1 MSGPATGT
9 VTLTMDGAIGV
20 IRFANPP
27 EGFMDEGTEAGLTAA
42 LDQVEGDAQVRA
54 VILTGAQE
62 GVFLRHYD
70 VRVLEARSR
79 QMAARGMRFTPD
91 RPVPEPA
98 LHRNMRRIES
108 SAKPYIAAINGA
120 AMGGGYELAL
130 ACDIRLAQAGDY
142 PIGLPEVNLGILPG
156 AGGTQ
161 RLPQLVGQA
170 RALEYC
176 LTGRCFTPAEA
187 ATAGLVNACLPG
199 PVLDH
204 ALAMARRMAQHPPL
218 ALAHIKRLIR
228 GATPDPDR
236 LALERTLFCDLMV
249 RDEAMA
255 LMARM
260 NDTGGDIRN
269 PQGDQPV

>member
-1 MSGPATGT
+1 MSGPDTGT
-9 VTLTMDGAIGV
+9 VTVTSTGGIAV

-27 EGFMDEGTEAGLTAA
+27 EGFMDEGTEAGLTIAI
-42 LDQVEGDAQVRA
+42 DQVEGDDTVRA

-62 GVFLRHYD
+62 DVFIRHYD

-79 QMAARGMRFTPD
+79 KMAARGMVFSPD

-98 LHRNMRRIES
+98 LHRNMRRIET

-161 RLPQLVGQA
+161 RLSLLVGQA

-176 LTGRCFTPAEA
+176 LTGRTFTPSEA
-187 ATAGLVNACLPG
+187 ATAGLVNACVDG
-199 PVLDH
+199 SVLDQ
-204 ALAMARRMAQHPPL
+204 ALAMAQRMAAHPPL

-228 GATPDPDR
+228 GAAPDPDR

-249 RDEAMA
+249 QEDAIA

-260 NDTGGDIRN
+260 NSTGSDIRN
-269 PQGDQPV
+269 P

>member
-1 MSGPATGT
+1 VT
-9 VTLTMDGAIGV
+9 VTIAGGIAV

-27 EGFMDEGTEAGLTAA
+27 QGYMDEGTEAGLTTAI
-42 LDQVEGDAQVRA
+42 DQVEGDDAVRA

-62 GVFLRHYD
+62 GVFIRHYD

-79 QMAARGMRFTPD
+79 KMAARGMVFTPD

-98 LHRNMRRIES
+98 LHRNLRRIETS
-108 SAKPYIAAINGA
+108 PKPYIAAINGV

-161 RLPQLVGQA
+161 RLQLLVGQA

-176 LTGRCFTPAEA
+176 LTGRTFTPQQAAE
-187 ATAGLVNACLPG
+187 AGLVNACVAS

-204 ALAMARRMAQHPPL
+204 ALTMAQQMASHPPL

-228 GATPDPDR
+228 GALPDPDR
-236 LALERTLFCDLMV
+236 LATERTLFCDLMV
-249 RDEAMA
+249 RDAAIA

-260 NDTGGDIRN
+260 NDQGSDIRN
-269 PQGDQPV
+269 P

>member
-1 MSGPATGT
+1 MSGPDTGT
-9 VTLTMDGAIGV
+9 VHVSIAGAIAV

-42 LDQVEGDAQVRA
+42 IDQVEADESVRA
-54 VILTGAQE
+54 VILTGAQD
-62 GVFLRHYD
+62 GVFIRHYD

-79 QMAARGMRFTPD
+79 ALAARGMVFSPD

-108 SAKPYIAAINGA
+108 SAKPYIAAINGT

-161 RLPQLVGQA
+161 RLPLLVGQA

-176 LTGRCFTPAEA
+176 LTGRTFQPHEA
-187 ATAGLVNACLPG
+187 AAAGLVNACVQG
-199 PVLDH
+199 AVLDH
-204 ALAMARRMAQHPPL
+204 ALDMARQMAAKPPL

-228 GATPDPDR
+228 GTTPDPDR
-236 LALERTLFCDLMV
+236 LAMERTLFCDLMV
-249 RDEAMA
+249 QPDAIE

-260 NDTGGDIRN
+260 NRNGGDIRE
-269 PQGDQPV
+269 P

>member
-1 MSGPATGT
+1 MSGPDTGT
-9 VTLTMDGAIGV
+9 VTVTIAGGIAVM
-20 IRFANPP
+20 RFANPP
-27 EGFMDEGTEAGLTAA
+27 EGYMDEGTEAGLTAA
-42 LDQVEGDAQVRA
+42 IDLVEADENVRA
-54 VILTGAQE
+54 VILTGAQN
-62 GVFLRHYD
+62 GVFIRHYD

-79 QMAARGMRFTPD
+79 KLVARGMVFTPD

-98 LHRNMRRIES
+98 LHHNMRRIEA

-176 LTGRCFTPAEA
+176 LTGRTFTPQDA
-187 ATAGLVNACLPG
+187 AAAGLVNACVDS

-204 ALAMARRMAQHPPL
+204 ALAMAQRMVAHPPL

-228 GATPDPDR
+228 GTAPDPDR

-249 RDEAMA
+249 QDEAIA
-255 LMARM
+255 LMTRM
-260 NDTGGDIRN
+260 NSTGSDIRN
-269 PQGDQPV
+269 P

>member
-1 MSGPATGT
+1 MSGPDTGT
-9 VTLTMDGAIGV
+9 VTVTTAGPIAV

-27 EGFMDEGTEAGLTAA
+27 EGFMDEGTEAGLTTA
-42 LDQVEGDAQVRA
+42 LDQVEADDAIRA

-62 GVFLRHYD
+62 GVFIRHYD
-70 VRVLEARSR
+70 VRILEARSR
-79 QMAARGMRFTPD
+79 KLAARGMVFTPD

-98 LHRNMRRIES
+98 LHRNMRRIED
-108 SAKPYIAAINGA
+108 SAKPYIAAINGT
-120 AMGGGYELAL
+120 AMGGGFELAL
-130 ACDIRLAQAGDY
+130 ACDIRLAEAGDY

-161 RLPQLVGQA
+161 RMPLLVGQA

-176 LTGRCFTPAEA
+176 LTGRTFLPHEA
-187 ATAGLVNACLPG
+187 AEAGLVNACVAA

-204 ALAMARRMAQHPPL
+204 AMAMATRMAANPPL

-236 LALERTLFCDLMV
+236 MALERTLFCDLMV
-249 RDEAMA
+249 QDEAIEI
-255 LMARM
+255 MARM
-260 NDTGGDIRN
+260 NRNGGDIRN
-269 PQGDQPV
+269 P

>member
-1 MSGPATGT
+1 MSGPDTGT
-9 VTLTMDGAIGV
+9 VTVTTEGAIAV

-27 EGFMDEGTEAGLTAA
+27 EGYMDEGTEAGLTAA
-42 LDQVEGDAQVRA
+42 IEQVEGDDTVRA

-62 GVFLRHYD
+62 GVFIRHYD

-79 QMAARGMRFTPD
+79 KLAARGMVFTPD

-98 LHRNMRRIES
+98 LHRNMRRIET
-108 SAKPYIAAINGA
+108 SAKPYIAAINGT

-161 RLPQLVGQA
+161 RLSLLVGQA

-176 LTGRCFTPAEA
+176 LTGRTFTPREA
-187 ATAGLVNACLPG
+187 AAAGLVNACVDG

-204 ALAMARRMAQHPPL
+204 ALGMAGRMAAHPAL

-236 LALERTLFCDLMV
+236 MALERTLFCDLMV
-249 RDEAMA
+249 QDEAIT

-260 NDTGGDIRN
+260 NSTGGDIRN
-269 PQGDQPV
+269 P

>member
-1 MSGPATGT
+1 MSGPDTGT
-9 VTLTMDGAIGV
+9 VTVTTAGGIAV

-27 EGFMDEGTEAGLTAA
+27 EGYMDEGTEAGLTAA
-42 LDQVEGDAQVRA
+42 LDQVEGDDAVRA
-54 VILTGAQE
+54 VILTGAQD
-62 GVFLRHYD
+62 GVFIRHYD

-79 QMAARGMRFTPD
+79 KMAARGMVFSPD

-98 LHRNMRRIES
+98 LHRNMRRIEA

-176 LTGRCFTPAEA
+176 LTGRTFTPEQA
-187 ATAGLVNACLPG
+187 AQAGLVNDCVAG

-204 ALAMARRMAQHPPL
+204 ALAMARRMAAQPPL

-236 LALERTLFCDLMV
+236 MALERTLFCDLMV
-249 RDEAMA
+249 RDAAIA
-255 LMARM
+255 LMAGM
-260 NDTGGDIRN
+260 NRKGSDIRN
-269 PQGDQPV
+269 P

>member
-1 MSGPATGT
+1 MSGPDTGT
-9 VTLTMDGAIGV
+9 VSVTQQDAIAV
-20 IRFANPP
+20 IRFSNPS

-42 LDQVEGDAQVRA
+42 IDQVEADASVRA

-62 GVFLRHYD
+62 GVFIRHYD
-70 VRVLEARSR
+70 VRILEDRARK
-79 QMAARGMRFTPD
+79 MAARGMVFSPD

-98 LHRNMRRIES
+98 LHRNIRRIENS
-108 SAKPYIAAINGA
+108 PKPYIAAINGA

-161 RLPQLVGQA
+161 RLSLLVGQA

-176 LTGRCFTPAEA
+176 LTGRTFSPGEA
-187 ATAGLVNACLPG
+187 AVAGLVNACVDG

-204 ALAMARRMAQHPPL
+204 ARAMALRMAVLPPR
-218 ALAHIKRLIR
+218 ALAHIKHLIR
-228 GATPDPDR
+228 GGMPDPLR
-236 LALERTLFCDLMV
+236 MAEERTLFCDLMV
-249 RDEAMA
+249 QEDAINI
-255 LMARM
+255 MARM
-260 NDTGGDIRN
+260 NRTGSDIRD
-269 PQGDQPV
+269 P

>member
-1 MSGPATGT
+1 MSGPDTGT
-9 VTLTMDGAIGV
+9 VTVSLGNGIAV

-42 LDQVEGDAQVRA
+42 LDQVEEDDAVRA

-62 GVFLRHYD
+62 DVFIRHYD
-70 VRVLEARSR
+70 VRILEARSR
-79 QMAARGMRFTPD
+79 KMAARGLVFTPD

-98 LHRNMRRIES
+98 LHRNMRRIEQ

-161 RLPQLVGQA
+161 RLSLLVGQG

-176 LTGRCFTPAEA
+176 LTGRTFTPAEA
-187 ATAGLVNACLPG
+187 AAAGLVNACVDG
-199 PVLDH
+199 FVLDH
-204 ALAMARRMAQHPPL
+204 ALEIARRMVAHPPL

-228 GATPDPDR
+228 GAAPDPDR
-236 LALERTLFCDLMV
+236 MALERTLFCDLMV
-249 RDEAMA
+249 QDEAIA

-260 NDTGGDIRN
+260 NSTGSDIRN
-269 PQGDQPV
+269 P